1 MNRRGV
7 KEKENLVDQARE
19 TIMEIENEQAGVN
32 EFPSMTGVFGNVS
45 NTSSTGMGS
54 QTYAKLLKHDS
65 TKVSN
70 AFDVLSSMAD
80 LDNDVGMNSNIPPI
94 EKVNDKQVEDKVRDG
109 KRKEKTVR
117 FTFTKIVDSAGNYQE
132 SLLTTTYMYD
142 ADEQYD
148 YIVRTGTEYYY
159 LCGG

>member
-1 MNRRGV
+1 MNGRGV

-65 TKVSN
+65 PKNDVEKAKKEKKSKVTNGKTVNNSTKVSN

-80 LDNDVGMNSNIPPI
+80 LDNDVGINNNNIPNPA
-94 EKVNDKQVEDKVRDG
+94 E
-109 KRKEKTVR
+109 
-117 FTFTKIVDSAGNYQE
+117 AGY
-132 SLLTTTYMYD
+132 
-142 ADEQYD
+142 
-148 YIVRTGTEYYY
+148 
-159 LCGG
+159 GGGERRQILPLPPG